1 MPYLPYITLMPTEVI
16 TKPCEYCGEPI
27 LQTRNNKSEW
37 PTIRFCDAKC
47 RRVANR
53 KGFFVEEE
61 PEPTKI
67 EVPNPH
73 VNWRPKGKKHQPK

>member
-1 MPYLPYITLMPTEVI
+1 MPVEQIS
-16 TKPCEYCGEPI
+16 KPCEHCGKPI

-37 PTIRFCDAKC
+37 NTIRFCDNKC
-47 RRVANR
+47 RRVFNR
-53 KGFFVEEE
+53 HAMQDGTYVEDE